1 MRPKRMLASGVGYYH
16 VISRIAGQRF
26 LMDAEEKNRL
36 LELLFR
42 AAEFSGVD
50 VLTFA
55 LMDNHFHIMLRV
67 PKAQSV
73 DDVDLVRRMRI
84 LYGDAKTDLI
94 LEDWE
99 RWEKKGDGSRV
110 IKAKT
115 LLRERLF
122 DLSEFCK
129 TLKQHY
135 SISYNVRHDYSGSI
149 WGARFKSMI
158 LSPDYETLMT
168 VGAYIDLNPV
178 RASVV
183 QDAQA
188 YAWSGWGQAH
198 RGHAGARE
206 GLRMLV
212 AAAYARRDATFEQ
225 ASLAYG
231 SAIQGF
237 IERPSAQEFATVEP
251 RPAAPTFESEAV
263 EAKLDAGEALA
274 LYELLRCRVRH
285 FSAGLALGPL
295 AFVRQVVKG
304 HAPSSSKDTARRCG
318 CCKAVELYTARWLR
332 GDNKVSLPRRR
343 QA

>member
-1 MRPKRMLASGVGYYH
+1 MRTRRMLASGVGYYH
-16 VISRIAGQRF
+16 VISRISGQRF

-36 LELLFR
+36 MELLFR
-42 AAEFSGVD
+42 AAAFSGVD

-55 LMDNHFHIMLRV
+55 LMDNHFHILLRI
-67 PKAQSV
+67 PKAQIV
-73 DDVDLVRRMRI
+73 DDADLVRRMRI
-84 LYGDAKTDLI
+84 LYGDAKTDDF

-99 RWEKKGDGSRV
+99 RWEKKGDGARV
-110 IKAKT
+110 VKAKT

-122 DLSEFCK
+122 DLSQFCK

-135 SISYNVRHDYSGSI
+135 SMSYNFRHEHSGSM
-149 WGARFKSMI
+149 WGSRFKSLI

-178 RASVV
+178 RAGVV
-183 QDAQA
+183 DDARA
-188 YAWSGWGQAH
+188 YAWSGWGQAQ
-198 RGHAGARE
+198 RGHVASRE

-225 ASLAYG
+225 ASLVYD

-237 IERPSAQEFATVEP
+237 IERPSAQDVATSP
-251 RPAAPTFESEAV
+251 SHPAAPVFEPRTVA
-263 EAKLDAGEALA
+263 AKLESGEALA

-285 FSAGLALGPL
+285 FSAGVALGPL
-295 AFVRQVVKG
+295 AFVRQIVKG
-304 HAPSSSKDTARRCG
+304 LTPPSKDTARRCS

-332 GDNKVSLPRRR
+332 GEGKVRLPKR
-343 QA
+343 QRA

>member
-1 MRPKRMLASGVGYYH
+1 MRPRRLLAPGVGCYH

-55 LMDNHFHIMLRV
+55 LMDNHFHLMLRV
-67 PKAQSV
+67 PKAHSV
-73 DDVDLVRRMRI
+73 DDADLVRRMRV
-84 LYGDAKTDLI
+84 LYGEAKTDRVLG
-94 LEDWE
+94 DWE
-99 RWEKKGDGSRV
+99 RWEKKGDGFRV
-110 IKAKT
+110 AKAKT

-135 SISYNVRHDYSGSI
+135 SMSYNARHGYSGSI

-158 LSPDYETLMT
+158 LSPDYETLMS

-178 RASVV
+178 RACVV
-183 QDAQA
+183 EEAQS

-198 RGHAGARE
+198 RGHAAARR
-206 GLRMLV
+206 GLRLLV
-212 AAAYARRDATFEQ
+212 AAAYARREATFEQ
-225 ASLAYG
+225 ASLVYG

-237 IERPSAQEFATVEP
+237 IEKPSSQGFATSKPHPEAPAFEP
-251 RPAAPTFESEAV
+251 EAV
-263 EAKLDAGEALA
+263 EAKLEAGEALA
-274 LYELLRCRVRH
+274 LHELLRCRVRH

-295 AFVRQVVKG
+295 AFVRRLVKG
-304 HAPSSSKDTARRCG
+304 LSPASKDTARRCG
-318 CCKAVELYTARWLR
+318 CKSLEIYTARWLR
-332 GDNKVSLPRRR
+332 GGGKVSLPRRR

>member
-1 MRPKRMLASGVGYYH
+1 MRPKRMLAPGVGYYH

-36 LELLFR
+36 LDLFFR

-67 PKAQSV
+67 PKALVV
-73 DDVDLVRRMRI
+73 DDADLVRRMRV
-84 LYGDAKTDLI
+84 LYGDAKTDRV

-99 RWEKKGDGSRV
+99 RWEKKGEGSRV

-135 SISYNVRHDYSGSI
+135 SMSYNLRHGYSGSI
-149 WGARFKSMI
+149 WGARFKSMV

-183 QDAQA
+183 QEAQD
-188 YAWSGWGQAH
+188 YAWSGWGLAH

-237 IERPSAQEFATVEP
+237 IERPSAQEFAAAEP
-251 RPAAPTFESEAV
+251 RPAAPTFEPEAV
-263 EAKLDAGEALA
+263 EAKLEAGEALA

-304 HAPSSSKDTARRCG
+304 LASPSKDTARRCG
-318 CCKAVELYTARWLR
+318 RCKAVELYTARWLR
-332 GDNKVSLPRRR
+332 GDDKVTPPRRR

>member
-1 MRPKRMLASGVGYYH
+1 LLAPGVGYYH

-36 LELLFR
+36 MELLYR

-55 LMDNHFHIMLRV
+55 LMDNHFHLMLRV
-67 PKAQSV
+67 PQARPV
-73 DDVDLVRRMRI
+73 DDADLVRRMRV
-84 LYGDAKTDLI
+84 LYGEAKTQRV
-94 LEDWE
+94 LEDWD
-99 RWEKKGDGSRV
+99 RWEKKGEGSRV
-110 IKAKT
+110 VKAKA

-135 SISYNVRHDYSGSI
+135 SMSYNLRHGYSGSI

-158 LSPDYETLMT
+158 LSADYETLMT
-168 VGAYIDLNPV
+168 VGAYIELNPV

-183 QDAQA
+183 HEARD
-188 YAWSGWGQAH
+188 YAWSGCGQAF
-198 RGHAGARE
+198 RGHAGARR
-206 GLRMLV
+206 GLRLLV
-212 AAAYARRDATFEQ
+212 SAAYARRETTFEQ
-225 ASLAYG
+225 ACLVYG

-237 IERPSAQEFATVEP
+237 IERPSAQGLAP
-251 RPAAPTFESEAV
+251 SGRRPAAPAFESEAV
-263 EAKLDAGEALA
+263 EEKLEAGEALA

-295 AFVRQVVKG
+295 AFVRQLVKG
-304 HAPSSSKDTARRCG
+304 LSPASKDTARRCG
-318 CCKAVELYTARWLR
+318 HCKAVDLYTARWLR
-332 GDNKVSLPRRR
+332 GGEKVSLPRRR

>member
-1 MRPKRMLASGVGYYH
+1 MRPRRLLAPGVVYYH

-26 LMDAEEKNRL
+26 LMDAEEKGL
-36 LELLFR
+36 LMELLYR

-55 LMDNHFHIMLRV
+55 LMDNHFHLMLRV

-73 DDVDLVRRMRI
+73 DDADLVRRMRV
-84 LYGDAKTDLI
+84 LYGEAKTQRV

-110 IKAKT
+110 VKAKA

-135 SISYNVRHDYSGSI
+135 SMSYNLRHGYSGSI

-158 LSPDYETLMT
+158 LSADYETLMT

-178 RASVV
+178 RASAVHEA
-183 QDAQA
+183 QD
-188 YAWSGWGQAH
+188 YAWSGFGQAL
-198 RGHAGARE
+198 RGHFGARR
-206 GLRMLV
+206 GLRLLV
-212 AAAYARRDATFEQ
+212 SAAYARRETTFEQ
-225 ASLAYG
+225 ASLVYG

-237 IERPSAQEFATVEP
+237 IERPSGQGFASHEP
-251 RPAAPTFESEAV
+251 RPAAADFESEAV
-263 EAKLDAGEALA
+263 EAKLEAGEALA

-295 AFVRQVVKG
+295 AFVRQLVKG
-304 HAPSSSKDTARRCG
+304 LSPASKDTARRCG
-318 CCKAVELYTARWLR
+318 LCKAVDIYTARWLR
-332 GDNKVSLPRRR
+332 GGDKVSLPRRR

>member
-1 MRPKRMLASGVGYYH
+1 MRPRRLLAAGVGYYH

-67 PKAQSV
+67 PKTHVV
-73 DDVDLVRRMRI
+73 DDADLVRRMRV
-84 LYGDAKTDLI
+84 LYGDAKTDRV

-110 IKAKT
+110 VKAKA
-115 LLRERLF
+115 LLRGRLF

-135 SISYNVRHDYSGSI
+135 SMSYNVRHGYSGSI
-149 WGARFKSMI
+149 WGARFKSMV

-183 QDAQA
+183 QEAQA

-198 RGHAGARE
+198 RGHAGARR
-206 GLRMLV
+206 GLSLLV
-212 AAAYARRDATFEQ
+212 AAAYARRETTFEQ
-225 ASLAYG
+225 ATLVYG

-237 IERPSAQEFATVEP
+237 IERPSAQDPATPES
-251 RPAAPTFESEAV
+251 RPAAPAFDSEAV
-263 EAKLDAGEALA
+263 EAKLEAGEALA

-295 AFVRQVVKG
+295 AFVRQLVKG
-304 HAPSSSKDTARRCG
+304 LAPSSKDTARRCG
-318 CCKAVELYTARWLR
+318 CCKAVDLYTARWLR
-332 GDNKVSLPRRR
+332 GPDKVTPSGRR

>member
-1 MRPKRMLASGVGYYH
+1 MRPKRMLAPGVGCYH

-55 LMDNHFHIMLRV
+55 LMDNHFHLMLRV
-67 PKAQSV
+67 PQARPV
-73 DDVDLVRRMRI
+73 DDADLVRRMRV
-84 LYGDAKTDLI
+84 LYGDAKTDRI
-94 LEDWE
+94 LLDWE
-99 RWEKKGDGSRV
+99 RWEKKGDGSRAL
-110 IKAKT
+110 KAKT
-115 LLRERLF
+115 LLRARLF

-135 SISYNVRHDYSGSI
+135 SMSYNFRHGYSGSI

-183 QDAQA
+183 QDARD

-198 RGHAGARE
+198 RGHAGARR
-206 GLRMLV
+206 GLRLLV
-212 AAAYARRDATFEQ
+212 SAAYARRDATFEQ
-225 ASLAYG
+225 AALVYG

-237 IERPSAQEFATVEP
+237 IERPSAKGFGSPEP
-251 RPAAPTFESEAV
+251 RPETPAFEPAAV
-263 EAKLDAGEALA
+263 EAKLEAGEALA

-295 AFVRQVVKG
+295 AFVRRLVKG
-304 HAPSSSKDTARRCG
+304 LSPASKDTARRCG
-318 CCKAVELYTARWLR
+318 CKSLEIYTARWLR
-332 GDNKVSLPRRR
+332 GGGKVSLPRRR

>member
-1 MRPKRMLASGVGYYH
+1 MRPKRMLAPGVGYYH

-36 LELLFR
+36 LDLFFR

-67 PKAQSV
+67 PKALVV
-73 DDVDLVRRMRI
+73 DDADLVRRMRV
-84 LYGDAKTDLI
+84 LYGDAKTDRV

-99 RWEKKGDGSRV
+99 RWEKKGEGSRV

-122 DLSEFCK
+122 NLSEFCK

-135 SISYNVRHDYSGSI
+135 SMSYNVRHGYTGSI
-149 WGARFKSMI
+149 WGARFKSI
-158 LSPDYETLMT
+158 VLSPDYETLMT

-183 QDAQA
+183 QEAQD
-188 YAWSGWGQAH
+188 YAWSGWGLAH

-212 AAAYARRDATFEQ
+212 AVAYARRDATFEQ

-237 IERPSAQEFATVEP
+237 IERPSAQVFASTDP
-251 RPAAPTFESEAV
+251 RPAVPAFEPHAV
-263 EAKLDAGEALA
+263 EAKLEAGEALA

-295 AFVRQVVKG
+295 AFVRQLVKG
-304 HAPSSSKDTARRCG
+304 LSPASKDTARRCG
-318 CCKAVELYTARWLR
+318 LCKAVDIYTARWLR
-332 GDNKVSLPRRR
+332 GGDKVSLPRRR